1 MRRLPVVLL
10 ACLCLAPAAEP
21 ENPKNRPLP
30 GLIEPAALKGFDE
43 WPEERRKLVALSLS
57 EAARLKL
64 DHYLFGSADPGQGG
78 FDCSGSMYY
87 LLRKVGIE
95 PARSS
100 AAQYEWLREHGELH
114 EVAAT
119 VDSLDDAAFDHL
131 EPGDLL
137 FWAGTYQAAEG
148 RPNKVTHVQMYLG
161 RETDGDRPVMI
172 GSSDGRSYRGS
183 ARCGFGVYDF
193 RLPRKGSKSRF
204 VGYGTPPGLV
214 AKNTEAAD

>member
-1 MRRLPVVLL
+1 MRLITIVLTALLVL
-10 ACLCLAPAAEP
+10 AIGAGA

-30 GLIEPAALKGFDE
+30 GFIEPASLDGFSE
-43 WPEERRKLVALSLS
+43 WPGERQELVALALR

-64 DHYLFGSADPGQGG
+64 NLYTFGSADPDRGG

-87 LLRKVGIE
+87 LLKRVGIE

-100 AAQYEWLREHGELH
+100 AAQFEWLREHGELH
-114 EVAAT
+114 EVPES
-119 VDSLDDAAFDHL
+119 VDSLDDDIFDQL

-161 RETDGDRPVMI
+161 REKDGDRPVMI
-172 GSSDGRSYRGS
+172 GSTDGRSYRGS

-193 RLPRKGSKSRF
+193 RLPRKGSRSRF
-204 VGYGTPPGLV
+204 VGFGTPPGLIH
-214 AKNTEAAD
+214 EEGESD